1 MTMIGPEDE
10 NWRPDLIEPEC
21 APHLFLSGVEVEID
35 QAQGVAQ
42 LVGWQDCW
50 LSYRERRE
58 KRVVVRIV
66 LPIPTA
72 MALARKLGEQQTTHR
87 LPAQRLRSCNEDFTR
102 QEMRQGRLAFG
113 RRPYFPLCVLQPPR
127 SADGLGRPEKGES
140 KSRSVSDAKEALERG
155 VL

>member
-1 MTMIGPEDE
+1 
-10 NWRPDLIEPEC
+10 
-21 APHLFLSGVEVEID
+21 LSGVEVEID

-72 MALARKLGEQQTTHR
+72 MALARKLGEQQATHR
-87 LPAQRLRSCNEDFTR
+87 PPAELLR
-102 QEMRQGRLAFG
+102 
-113 RRPYFPLCVLQPPR
+113 RR
-127 SADGLGRPEKGES
+127 SN
-140 KSRSVSDAKEALERG
+140 
-155 VL
+155 